1 MLSRFSKYSPERAPR
16 RVNVFACELW
26 IVIEKLFRCQ
36 LLGKAVENNGNVDV
50 GASNTRSAA
59 ADLNGAQRDFYL

>member
-1 MLSRFSKYSPERAPR
+1 
-16 RVNVFACELW
+16 VNVFVCELW